1 MVGAIHSE
9 YLAQLLIGLRVDFS
23 FKKHGTFTG
32 EVIGYDVKEDFG
44 HRILHV
50 VKFSDGDIDE
60 YSYTQIMKGHEDHLK
75 VHCGHLPRKSIIF
88 DPSRTVLGSPP
99 VNLHTSLVTPAPYSL
114 PVPRSLSSYPL
125 RVPVEG

>member
-23 FKKHGTFTG
+23 FKKHGIFTG

-75 VHCGHLPRKSIIF
+75 SHCRH
-88 DPSRTVLGSPP
+88 
-99 VNLHTSLVTPAPYSL
+99 
-114 PVPRSLSSYPL
+114 
-125 RVPVEG
+125 